1 MRASANVGSVLV
13 HIDLDG
19 QRPHPS
25 SLVALAAGRALAS
38 SWGATL
44 YAALVVHDPTER
56 RAPDST
62 AEVMSTARVPAI
74 EAVQSALARAGADK
88 VVVAMTDVA
97 ISPLW
102 SSVGTAWQGVLDHLR
117 PRVVLFGADGPSAAE
132 LGPRT
137 GARLGAKLLMRA
149 RAIGIEDVELRDRD
163 GGYVRSSDGGAAVAL
178 IGGAQ
183 PPVAADDDVDLVVL
197 VLPGGGDV
205 RIELAGTAPAEVAHT
220 TGVVVALGDDAAAD
234 PAVAKDAARL
244 AAKLGAPLVGSAQAA
259 RSGAIATG
267 GVIERNAPFAAELC
281 IAIGAAN
288 LDLSGATSV
297 VRLSSTAVKHADGA
311 LTGSIAQNLADVLR
325 TLEAM

>member
-102 SSVGTAWQGVLDHLR
+102 SSVGPAWQGVLDHLR

-183 PPVAADDDVDLVVL
+183 APVAADDDVDLVVL

-205 RIELAGTAPAEVAHT
+205 RIELAGTVPAEVAFT

-267 GVIERNAPFAAELC
+267 GVIDRNAPFAAELC
-281 IAIGAAN
+281 IAIGGAN
-288 LDLSGATSV
+288 LDLAGATSV
-297 VRLSSTAVKHADGA
+297 VRLSSSAVKHADGA
-311 LTGSIAQNLADVLR
+311 LTGSIAQNLADLLR